1 VDGGPLQFL
10 DGLVH
15 WHWWAAGVVLVI
27 LEVFVSGAIL
37 LWVGIA
43 AAVVGLV
50 VLFVPALDWQY
61 QFLIF
66 GLLSV
71 ASIVVSRRYLMRH
84 PIETDRPE
92 LNRRGQQ
99 YVGRS
104 FTLAEPIENGRGRLH
119 VDDTMWKI
127 GGPDLAAG
135 SQVRVV
141 GVDGVILKVEAAQTE
156 TGSAAAEA

>member
-1 VDGGPLQFL
+1 MTFL
-10 DGLVH
+10 DDLVH
-15 WHWWAAGVVLVI
+15 WHWWVAGVLLVI
-27 LEVFVSGAIL
+27 LEVFAPGAIF
-37 LWVGIA
+37 LWIGVAAGVVGII
-43 AAVVGLV
+43 
-50 VLFVPALDWQY
+50 VLIMPGLDWQY

-66 GLLSV
+66 GVLSV
-71 ASIVVSRRYLMRH
+71 ASIVVSRRYLKRH

-127 GGPDLAAG
+127 AGPDLAEG
-135 SQVRVV
+135 SQIRVV
-141 GVDGVILKVEAAQTE
+141 GVDGVMLEVE
-156 TGSAAAEA
+156 SAASQAPSEEAEA